1 MIFNLILFI
10 LVLLS
15 SFIIVQIGGIAF
27 ELTGL
32 EWSIAKFQAL
42 SCFSGTGFTTKEAE
56 LITRN
61 PKRRRIATI
70 LMMLGKA
77 GLITLIATLANTIRP
92 VISGNG
98 EFKDILPLINLGVII
113 ISILVIYKLLIRTKF
128 AKSFSDWIHK
138 RALKT
143 RKISSI
149 TMEELTLTT
158 GGYGVIRVEITE
170 KNSLTGKTL
179 KETNLNKKNDIS
191 VLAIE
196 SEKKVI
202 PNPSLSFK
210 IKTGDQIICFGK
222 LDQIKKEFS

>member
-1 MIFNLILFI
+1 
-10 LVLLS
+10 
-15 SFIIVQIGGIAF
+15 
-27 ELTGL
+27 
-32 EWSIAKFQAL
+32 
-42 SCFSGTGFTTKEAE
+42 
-56 LITRN
+56 
-61 PKRRRIATI
+61 
-70 LMMLGKA
+70 
-77 GLITLIATLANTIRP
+77 
-92 VISGNG
+92 
-98 EFKDILPLINLGVII
+98 
-113 ISILVIYKLLIRTKF
+113 
-128 AKSFSDWIHK
+128 
-138 RALKT
+138 
-143 RKISSI
+143 
-149 TMEELTLTT
+149 MEELTLTT